1 MKRFQIINN
10 ISGWFTFFTASIV
23 YILTIEPATSFW
35 DCGEFITAS
44 FKMQIGH
51 PPGAP
56 FYMLLGRFFSLFAP
70 GVDKVAMT
78 VNILSALVSAFTI
91 LFLFWTITHL
101 ARKIVTTH
109 SEEMNTGQI
118 AAIIG
123 SGLTGALA
131 YTFSDT
137 FWFSAVEAEV
147 YALSSL
153 FTAVV
158 FWAILKWENCADE
171 PHSSRWLILIAY
183 LMGLSIGVHLLN
195 LLAIPAIVFVY
206 YFKKYEPDLKGILMA
221 SSVAVIIL
229 ATLIYGIIP
238 GVVKI
243 ASYFELFFVNSL
255 GLPFKTGFFFYTIL
269 IISAIVFGINYTI
282 RKKKVILNII
292 ILSFTFILIGYSSFA
307 VIVIRSMDDPPM
319 DQNSPDNVFSLLY
332 YLNREQ
338 YGDRPLIYGQYY
350 SAPATGEKELR
361 PSYIQKDGKY
371 VVARKNIQY
380 EYDSRFTTIFPRMYS
395 SDPSHIKEYQQWG
408 NVKGQR
414 ISRVNARGEREII
427 VKPTFAENLRFFFRY
442 QLGYMYGRY
451 FMWNF
456 AGRQNDIQG
465 NGGILDGNWLSGIN
479 FIDEIRLGPQDML
492 HEQALSNKGR
502 NKYYLL
508 PLIFGLAGL
517 LFQLKQKKQDF
528 WVVSLLFI
536 FTGMA
541 IVIYLNQ
548 TPLQPRERDY
558 AFAGSFYAFAI
569 WIGLGVLNFIHL
581 LDKQNKTI
589 LSSILVTILSLIMV
603 PGNMAKENWDDHDR
617 SGRYTARDFAFNYL
631 NSCAPNAILFT
642 YGDNDTFPLWY
653 AQEVEG
659 VRTDIR
665 VVNLSYL
672 SADWYIDQMKRKVY
686 DSEPLPVSL
695 TRNQYIQGV
704 RDGVY
709 IAERVD
715 EHQDLRRL
723 VDFIG
728 SDDPRTRIP
737 LSQTE
742 SIDFLPTRKLSLPVN
757 KEMVLANGTV
767 TSDLEDRIVPEV
779 LWELGENKN
788 FLSKADLIVLDIL
801 ATNNWERPVYFA
813 MTVPRE
819 NFLNLENYLQL
830 EGLAL
835 RLVPVRHETTEWQVG
850 RVHTDIMF
858 TNMIEKFHWGR
869 INEPDIYLDET
880 NIRMASNFRNNFS
893 RLANSLLN
901 ENKTDSALIVLD
913 KCMEILPHENVPF
926 NFMIIPIIEAY
937 YKAGASE
944 KAGQLVKKMVEIS
957 RFELYYYFSVGP
969 AFAGFVDYEKQ
980 RAMSILQELVN
991 LTETYDKEGI
1001 YNEVMTEFEDL
1012 FKTFMLTIEK

>member
-10 ISGWFTFFTASIV
+10 ISGWITFLIAALV
-23 YILTIEPATSFW
+23 YILTIEPTTSFW
-35 DCGEFITAS
+35 DCGEFITAAY
-44 FKMQIGH
+44 KLQIGH

-56 FYMLLGRFFSLFAP
+56 FYMLLGRLFSIFAP
-70 GVDKVAMT
+70 GVDKVAML
-78 VNILSALVSAFTI
+78 VNILSALASAFTI

-101 ARKIVTTH
+101 ARKIVLTN
-109 SEEMNTGQI
+109 SDELSTGRI

-123 SGLTGALA
+123 SGMTGALA
-131 YTFSDT
+131 YAVSDT
-137 FWFSAVEAEV
+137 FWFSAAEAEV

-158 FWAILKWENCADE
+158 FWAILKWENCATE
-171 PHSSRWLILIAY
+171 EHSSRWLILIAY

-206 YFKKYEPDLKGILMA
+206 YFKKYNPDLKGVLLA
-221 SSVAVIIL
+221 SSVAIIIL

-255 GLPFKTGFFFYTIL
+255 GLPFKTGFAVYSIL
-269 IISAIVFGINYTI
+269 IIVAIVWGINYTI
-282 RKKKVILNII
+282 RKKKVVLNII

-307 VIVIRSMDDPPM
+307 VIVIRSMADPPM

-338 YGDRPLIYGQYY
+338 YGDRPLVYGQYY
-350 SAPATGEKELR
+350 SAPVTGEKEMR
-361 PSYIQKDGKY
+361 PGYIQKDGKY
-371 VVARKNIQY
+371 VVTQKNIKY
-380 EYDSRFTTIFPRMYS
+380 EYDSRFTTFFPRMYS
-395 SDPSHIKEYQQWG
+395 SEASHIREYQQWA
-408 NVKGQR
+408 NIKGQR
-414 ISRVNARGEREII
+414 ISRVNSRGEREII
-427 VKPTFAENLRFFFRY
+427 VKPTFVENLKFFFRY
-442 QLGYMYGRY
+442 QLGHMYGRY

-465 NGGILDGNWLSGIN
+465 HGGILDGNWLSGID

-492 HEQALSNKGR
+492 HEHALMNKGR

-517 LFQLKQKKQDF
+517 MFQLKQKKPDF
-528 WVVSLLFI
+528 WVVTLLFL
-536 FTGMA
+536 FTGVA

-558 AFAGSFYAFAI
+558 AYAGSFYAFSI
-569 WIGLGVLNFIHL
+569 WIGLGVLSFIHL
-581 LDKQNKTI
+581 IDKHNKTV
-589 LSSILVTILSLIMV
+589 LSSVLVTLLCLILV
-603 PGNMAKENWDDHDR
+603 PGIMAKENWDDHDR

-659 VRTDIR
+659 VRRDVR

-686 DSEPLPVSL
+686 DSEPLPISL
-695 TRNQYIQGV
+695 GKNQYVQGT
-704 RDGVY
+704 RDGIY
-709 IAERVD
+709 IAERIG
-715 EHQDLRRL
+715 EYQDLRRL
-723 VDFIG
+723 VDFVG

-737 LSQTE
+737 LSANE
-742 SIDFLPTRKLSLPVN
+742 SIDFLPTRKFLIPVN
-757 KEMVLANGTV
+757 REKVLANGTV
-767 TSDLEDRIVPEV
+767 TSDLEGRIVEEV
-779 LWELGENKN
+779 VWELGGNKN
-788 FLSKADLIVLDIL
+788 FLSKAELIVLDIL
-801 ATNNWERPVYFA
+801 ATNDWERPIYFA
-813 MTVPRE
+813 VTVPRE
-819 NFLNLENYLQL
+819 NYLNLENYMQL

-835 RLVPVRHETTEWQVG
+835 RFVPVNHETENWQIG
-850 RVHTDIMF
+850 RVHSDIMF
-858 TNMIEKFHWGR
+858 TNMIEKFLWGR
-869 INEPDIYLDET
+869 MNKPGVYLDET

-893 RLANSLLN
+893 RLANTLIE
-901 ENKTDSALIVLD
+901 ENKTDSALLVLD
-913 KCMEILPHENVPF
+913 KCMEILPHESVPF
-926 NFMIIPIIEAY
+926 NFMIIPVIEGY
-937 YKAGASE
+937 YKAGASD
-944 KAGQLVKKMVEIS
+944 KAGHLVKKMIEINK
-957 RFELYYYFSVGP
+957 FELYYYFSVGP
-969 AFAGFVDYEKQ
+969 EFAGFVDYEKQ
-980 RAMSILQELVN
+980 RAMSVMQELVN

-1001 YNEVMTEFEDL
+1001 YQEVLTEFEDL
-1012 FKTFMLTIEK
+1012 FKTYLLTIEN